1 MKQEYA
7 KFGTL
12 YLIFKFCLKFLFAC
26 YPKHA
31 HLLLLP
37 EHPTGPWCGSLEAGG
52 CKWLWKLEN
61 RQVGSGGESAP
72 YGSTEAGA
80 LLVKQ
85 RESQEV
91 LLGLGSQALLKG
103 ESSSHQ

>member
-1 MKQEYA
+1 MD
-7 KFGTL
+7 
-12 YLIFKFCLKFLFAC
+12 
-26 YPKHA
+26 
-31 HLLLLP
+31 
-37 EHPTGPWCGSLEAGG
+37 
-52 CKWLWKLEN
+52 
-61 RQVGSGGESAP
+61 SGGESAP